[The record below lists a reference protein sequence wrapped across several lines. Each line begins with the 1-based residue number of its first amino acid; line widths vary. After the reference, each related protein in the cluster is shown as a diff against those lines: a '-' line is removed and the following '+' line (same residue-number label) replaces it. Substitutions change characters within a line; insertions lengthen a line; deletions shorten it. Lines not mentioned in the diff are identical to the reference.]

1 MSKKIFFATVILMM
15 FGFQKNYDVN
25 ETLKKVKEK
34 YDKVNDYTATGKLKT
49 NVIFIKAP
57 VATVKVYY
65 KKPDKIKIKNEKGVS
80 LIPKGTVNININ
92 NVLGLTEF
100 ETFDGG
106 IEKAGGKTCRVI
118 KIFPL
123 DDKNDISRA
132 TLYVDETEMLVMK
145 SVITSKDNGTYELT
159 MSYDKQKNWALP
171 DKVEF
176 VFNIKEYKLPKGVT
190 IDYDNG
196 TNNSE
201 AKKKEKKGRVE
212 IKYSDYSIN
221 KGISDDIFK

>member
-1 MSKKIFFATVILMM
+1 MSKKIFFAAIILMM
-15 FGFQKNYDVN
+15 FGFQKNSDIN

-34 YDKVNDYTATGKLKT
+34 YDKVSDYTATGKLKT

-92 NVLGLTEF
+92 NVLGLTEI

-106 IEKAGGKTCRVI
+106 TEKAGGKICRVI

-159 MSYDKQKNWALP
+159 MSYDKQKSWALP

-196 TNNSE
+196 TDNSE
-201 AKKKEKKGRVE
+201 ANKKEKKGRVE